1 MYQSRIN
8 RVARS
13 AKGFALSIGQRINP
27 KHPCFSLI
35 PLRER
40 GEARESKS
48 VARSRHRTP
57 RQDHSRKTTLSA
69 RSAKTK
75 RLSDLRGNISEQLPA
90 RLHREEFVAVLQVPS
105 YDSWD
110 DDELQPALRFRL
122 LLLYVLY
129 TGVHWRRE
137 ARSLDIEL

>member
-1 MYQSRIN
+1 MYLN
-8 RVARS
+8 LARTPMFL
-13 AKGFALSIGQRINP
+13 A
-27 KHPCFSLI
+27 HPAT
-35 PLRER
+35 ER
-40 GEARESKS
+40 CEARESKS
-48 VARSRHRTP
+48 VAPSRHRTP
-57 RQDHSRKTTLSA
+57 RRDHSRKTMLSA

-75 RLSDLRGNISEQLPA
+75 RLSGLRGNISEQLPA

-105 YDSWD
+105 YDCCD
-110 DDELQPALRFRL
+110 VDELQPALRFRL